1 MNNKAF
7 RTDINGLRAIAVIAV
22 VIFHYNSTWLQGG
35 FAGVDV
41 FFVISGYLMTKIIY
55 SGLNG
60 DNFSIYTFLKNRF
73 TRIVPALTIVVIS
86 ILLLGYVFFEP
97 LSYKIVGK
105 HAVSSLLFYSNV
117 TYQSEVGYF
126 NTESL
131 SKVLLHSW
139 SLSIEWQFYMLYP
152 VLLIFLFKITKKNN
166 TKKIILAFTIIL
178 FIINLFLSFLFPEKS
193 YFMLAARAWEML
205 VGGLA
210 FFYPLN
216 KLAKNR
222 FFEIAGILIILIGYI
237 FLSSA
242 VAWPSYYAL
251 IPVFGAYLVICQTKE
266 KSILDNKPLQLL
278 GTASYSVYLVHWP
291 ILVFSKKLNFDIP
304 FPTYLILIII
314 LTFTLHVFI
323 ERKRNYSWKFLVL
336 FLITLALSSYV
347 GKNGVSARLDNREYS
362 LSLQKFR
369 DEYEGHAGVDDEKG
383 EVFFNSNDGDFD
395 YILIG
400 DSHARHL
407 YSYIES
413 SGLKVVSFA
422 LDGCLSTEN
431 FYSQYNSETCA
442 PRYEQIINFINTHP
456 NKIIIWSSLWG
467 RTGNLEKR
475 NGDISFSLENEIKLF
490 IKKSNK
496 NQIFLIGSTPYSK
509 YITYECLAKKELPI
523 NKLLN
528 NINCPKTVINE
539 KNLAD
544 DILMSIADSYPNV
557 HYVKASN
564 ALCSPTECKVIDDK
578 APIFTDTSHL
588 TRHGAEIVGSYI
600 FNQISI
606 QNK

>member
-7 RTDINGLRAIAVIAV
+7 RADINGLRAIAVIAV
-22 VIFHYNSTWLQGG
+22 VIFHYNSAWLQGG

-55 SGLNG
+55 SGLSHG
-60 DNFSIYTFLKNRF
+60 NFSIYTFLKNRF

-86 ILLLGYVFFEP
+86 ILLLGYIFFEP

-105 HAVSSLLFYSNV
+105 HAVSSLLFYSNL
-117 TYQSEVGYF
+117 TYQNEIGYF
-126 NTESL
+126 DIESL
-131 SKVLLHSW
+131 SKILLHSW

-152 VLLIFLFKITKKNN
+152 ILLIFLFKKTKKNN
-166 TKKIILAFTIIL
+166 TKKIILASTILL
-178 FIINLFLSFLFPEKS
+178 FIINLFLSFLSPEKS
-193 YFMLAARAWEML
+193 YFMLTARAWEML

-222 FFEIAGILIILIGYI
+222 FFEITGILIILFGYF

-251 IPVFGAYLVICQTKE
+251 IPVFGAYLIIFQAKE
-266 KSILDNKPLQLL
+266 KSILDSKPLQLL
-278 GTASYSVYLVHWP
+278 GTTSYSVYLVHWP
-291 ILVFSKKLNFDIP
+291 ILAFSNKLNFNIS
-304 FPTYLILIII
+304 FPAYLILIIV
-314 LTFTLHVFI
+314 LTFILHVFV
-323 ERKRNYSWKFLVL
+323 ERKRNYSWKFLML
-336 FLITLALSSYV
+336 FIITLALSSYV
-347 GKNGVSARLDNREYS
+347 SKNGVSDRLDNREYS

-369 DEYEGHAGVDDEKG
+369 DEYEGHVGVDDEKG
-383 EVFFNSNDGDFD
+383 KVFFNSNDDEFD

-431 FYSQYNSETCA
+431 FYSQYNSEVCA
-442 PRYEQIINFINTHP
+442 PRYEQIIDFISEHP
-456 NKIIIWSSLWG
+456 NKTIIWSSLWG

-475 NGDISFSLENEIKLF
+475 NGDIPFSLEHEMNLF
-490 IKKSNK
+490 VKRINTD
-496 NQIFLIGSTPYSK
+496 QLFLIGSTPRSN

-523 NKLLN
+523 NRLLN
-528 NINCPKTVINE
+528 NVDCPKTEKNE
-539 KNLAD
+539 ENLAD
-544 DILMSIADSYPNV
+544 NVLISIAKSYPNV
-557 HYVKASN
+557 HYIKASD
-564 ALCSPTECKVIDDK
+564 ALCNSTECKVIDDNV
-578 APIFTDTSHL
+578 PIFTDTHHL
-588 TRHGAEIVGSYI
+588 TKHGSSIVGQYI
-600 FNQISI
+600 FSHINT
-606 QNK
+606 NK